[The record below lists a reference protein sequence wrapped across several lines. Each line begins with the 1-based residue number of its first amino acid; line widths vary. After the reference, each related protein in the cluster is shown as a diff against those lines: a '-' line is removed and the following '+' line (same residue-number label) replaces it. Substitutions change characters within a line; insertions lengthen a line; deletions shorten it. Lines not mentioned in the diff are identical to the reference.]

1 MELRFNEILH
11 AIERPK
17 LQARASGLRSGFGW
31 RYFDS
36 ILNPENA
43 FADWSVDWEP
53 HILIFKTHWIEANP
67 TRQDDMTYRECS
79 RTLLAATG
87 KVLR

>member
-1 MELRFNEILH
+1 MMEQATTTQLASLRKMELRFNQILH

-17 LQARASGLRSGFGW
+17 LQAKASRLRSGFGW

-53 HILIFKTHWIEANP
+53 HILIFKT
-67 TRQDDMTYRECS
+67 QLD
-79 RTLLAATG
+79 
-87 KVLR
+87 